1 MESQLVLPHSLQIAL
16 LEPVLSHTSLLLKQA
31 LSLQGYA
38 LLFYDPLIVFGKPL
52 LEPPLLLNLL
62 LLRNAGLLGGVLLT
76 LLPSS
81 HALLFL
87 YGLLLSGF
95 LLTLLPSSL
104 TLLLLYLGST
114 FSL

>member
-1 MESQLVLPHSLQIAL
+1 
-16 LEPVLSHTSLLLKQA
+16 
-31 LSLQGYA
+31 
-38 LLFYDPLIVFGKPL
+38 VFGKPL